1 MQTIS
6 ITDFKARCLA
16 LLQELSDTNESLV
29 ITKHGK
35 PFAEVRPCKQDVE
48 TALEKFRG
56 SVVHCGDI
64 VSPIEEEWDADQ

>member
-48 TALEKFRG
+48 TTLQKFRG
-56 SVVHCGDI
+56 SVVHCDDI
-64 VSPIEEEWDADQ
+64 VSPIEEEWDADR

>member
-35 PFAEVRPCKQDVE
+35 PFAEVRPCKQNVE
-48 TALEKFRG
+48 TALKKFRG

-64 VSPIEEEWDADQ
+64 VSPIEEAWDANR